1 MHARHRNPGNGY
13 RSNSMGMGMGRISP
27 EGSLRGHGY
36 YNNSNS
42 EPHRNNFNRGG
53 FGRSKSFQPPPPPPP
68 PPPAPPRK
76 GDIFMDAGR
85 LAAEYLVGQ
94 GLLPPSVLSAKWQ
107 KKQQQQQQQIEF
119 PESDHMRNSSEEGR
133 TSALA
138 RLGNSVSEGGYRR
151 GRFGGGA
158 AADEFTTNTRNKG
171 RRRNRGGFGS
181 DWSRDYGRSGSFSDR
196 HSRASSEDDSASA
209 SASARHEEHKLSRD
223 VGNGYQQNPTARD
236 LAPESEDAVDS
247 ESKLDKGQ
255 YPDED
260 MSSKPTS
267 SGARKDGPNG
277 TDEVNE
283 EPTKVND
290 IEMEDK
296 DCANNVETEKQTV
309 AEDLPV
315 QIKAAEAE
323 AEAEGDC
330 ISRNGTDLLKLCKFA
345 KVPTRIRSALST
357 RSLKIDP
364 LPSIQEGNPSADIG
378 LQLGASQA
386 LVENSSLDVSSG
398 TPVLDKAH
406 YANCVDP
413 ETSKLES
420 NQSVENLVESGSGFG
435 IEHNKFA
442 RSRSL
447 PDRAFV
453 HENEQELSK
462 GPAGL
467 RSFSFVVKERGEKRA
482 LEDYDKQVEAK
493 KPRDWLP
500 YMAAESDDC
509 FQISNLSER
518 KTSPLEDNTSPGE
531 KVIVAVDHEGS
542 VGNDSQFR
550 KDGAETCIDYMQEK
564 QLFPN
569 FDLNL
574 IEVSDAHE
582 NRDSNPVLNYPDVS
596 GVKKEAAPVDIDLS
610 MSNSNMSREN
620 SRRSVDVKEIEVIDL
635 ENDSIPEDKAFN
647 NAERKT
653 GTEFIPLDGFSNQ
666 AQNSSDVPDAQDGYG
681 LMISEL
687 LVNDF
692 PTCSSVPEDL
702 TPLPNDIGLP
712 NTEGTLADD
721 DSIYMALG
729 EIPLTFMRPWEQ
741 PPPQE
746 YEKPF

>member
-1 MHARHRNPGNGY
+1 
-13 RSNSMGMGMGRISP
+13 
-27 EGSLRGHGY
+27 
-36 YNNSNS
+36 
-42 EPHRNNFNRGG
+42 
-53 FGRSKSFQPPPPPPP
+53 
-68 PPPAPPRK
+68 
-76 GDIFMDAGR
+76 MDAGR

-107 KKQQQQQQQIEF
+107 KKQQQIEF

-151 GRFGGGA
+151 GRFGGGGG
-158 AADEFTTNTRNKG
+158 DEFTTNTRNKG
-171 RRRNRGGFGS
+171 RRRNRGGYGS
-181 DWSRDYGRSGSFSDR
+181 DWGRDYGRSGSFSDR
-196 HSRASSEDDSASA
+196 HSRASSEGDDDSASASA

-223 VGNGYQQNPTARD
+223 VGNGYQQNSTARD

-260 MSSKPTS
+260 MSLKPTS
-267 SGARKDGPNG
+267 SRAWKDGPNG

-290 IEMEDK
+290 IEMTDK

-315 QIKAAEAE
+315 QIKVAEDEAE

-345 KVPTRIRSALST
+345 KVPTRIRSALIT
-357 RSLKIDP
+357 KSLKVDP
-364 LPSIQEGNPSADIG
+364 LPSIQEGNTSSDIV

-398 TPVLDKAH
+398 TPVLDKSH

-413 ETSKLES
+413 ETSKLEF

-435 IEHNKFA
+435 TEQNKFA

-493 KPRDWLP
+493 KPREWLP

-531 KVIVAVDHEGS
+531 KVIVAVDHEGL

-550 KDGAETCIDYMQEK
+550 KDGAETCVDYMQEK

-569 FDLNL
+569 SFDLNL
-574 IEVSDAHE
+574 MEVSDAQE

-596 GVKKEAAPVDIDLS
+596 GVKKQAAPVDIDLS

-620 SRRSVDVKEIEVIDL
+620 SRRTGDVKEIEVIDL

-647 NAERKT
+647 NAERK
-653 GTEFIPLDGFSNQ
+653 
-666 AQNSSDVPDAQDGYG
+666 
-681 LMISEL
+681 
-687 LVNDF
+687 
-692 PTCSSVPEDL
+692 
-702 TPLPNDIGLP
+702 
-712 NTEGTLADD
+712 
-721 DSIYMALG
+721 
-729 EIPLTFMRPWEQ
+729 
-741 PPPQE
+741 
-746 YEKPF
+746 